1 MQTGKD
7 LAEAAVRALA
17 ASSKTSATAAG
28 PSEAPAR
35 DATRVDAINQVFAL
49 FRLNYHN
56 QYYRAFE
63 DAGQLAQAKKLWLE
77 SLAEFPVEA
86 ILLGARR
93 CIEGAEYLPTLA
105 RMRDCCREALFSA
118 MGLPD
123 ARAAYREACLA
134 PMPRAA
140 FAWSHPAV
148 WHAACATGWD
158 LLSGATEKTAFPAFE
173 RQYEATCRR
182 LMTGEHLALPAP
194 ENQTT
199 PAASSVPDF
208 EHRRAALRKLR
219 EDTGL

>member
-35 DATRVDAINQVFAL
+35 DAARVDAINQVFAL

-56 QYYRAFE
+56 QYYRAYE

-77 SLAEFPVEA
+77 SLAEFPVES

-93 CIEGAEYLPTLA
+93 CIEEAEYLPTLA
-105 RMRDCCREALFSA
+105 RMRECCRAALFAA

-134 PMPRAA
+134 PQPRAA

-148 WHAACATGWD
+148 WHAACATGWSLLEGAPEKTALPVFERHYHAICAR
-158 LLSGATEKTAFPAFE
+158 LLSGE
-173 RQYEATCRR
+173 Q
-182 LMTGEHLALPAP
+182 LALPAP
-194 ENQTT
+194 L
-199 PAASSVPDF
+199 ADASRTVGRVPDF
-208 EHRRAALRKLR
+208 DAQRALLRKLR

>member
-1 MQTGKD
+1 MQSGKD

-35 DATRVDAINQVFAL
+35 DAARVDAINQVFAL

-56 QYYRAFE
+56 QYYRAYE
-63 DAGQLAQAKKLWLE
+63 DAGQLAQAKKLWLD
-77 SLAEFPVEA
+77 SLAEFPVEV
-86 ILLGARR
+86 ILLGARG
-93 CIEGAEYLPTLA
+93 CIEGSEYLPTLA
-105 RMRDCCREALFSA
+105 RMRECCDGALLRT

-134 PMPRAA
+134 PEPRAA

-148 WHAACATGWD
+148 WHAACATGWS
-158 LLSGATEKTAFPAFE
+158 LLSGAPEKIALPAFE
-173 RQYEATCRR
+173 RHYAETCRR
-182 LMTGEHLALPAP
+182 LRAGEQLALPAP
-194 ENQTT
+194 PETASHAG
-199 PAASSVPDF
+199 AAPDF
-208 EHRRAALRKLR
+208 DRQRAALRKLR